1 MLMRLINGNILE
13 YNEILIL
20 GLRSRG
26 ARFLGFSDEKK
37 GRRSAP
43 SSLSVNLVSLV
54 YLEKYAS
61 KEEKCA
67 SADEDFKTS
76 HYNTSG
82 MILIYPSDISYD
94 NGVSTPFSVSPKSS
108 LRREL

>member
-61 KEEKCA
+61 KEEKCT
-67 SADEDFKTS
+67 STDKDFKTS
-76 HYNTSG
+76 HDATG
-82 MILIYPSDISYD
+82 IILM
-94 NGVSTPFSVSPKSS
+94 
-108 LRREL
+108 